1 MGLQKN
7 ISSRNYSINLYKR
20 IAMIDYTVRKILV
33 PTDFSEHANNALGLA
48 AEIATETDAELT
60 LLTVVNYPGGTAL
73 HTTGV
78 GRGDP
83 AENKYIQE
91 LTEKVQEKIKD
102 LPDDIDLSDINLKR
116 KVQVGNPFTHISD
129 EITQNDTDLVIM
141 GTKGTSG
148 LNEVLIG
155 SNTERV
161 VRHAKCPVISVKEKI
176 SVSNIDNIAFAVD
189 PKIED
194 ELFFSKVKQLQHL
207 FKANLHVVMINTPN
221 HFLREIIAMK
231 LLEDMATRNMFKDY
245 KVYTFSDITEEEG
258 IIYFADQ
265 INADLIAMGTQGRT
279 GIAHLISGSIAEE
292 VVNHAK
298 RPVWTYRLSK

>member
-1 MGLQKN
+1 
-7 ISSRNYSINLYKR
+7 
-20 IAMIDYTVRKILV
+20 MIDYTVRKILV
-33 PTDFSEHANNALGLA
+33 PTDFSVHANHAFRLA
-48 AEIATETDAELT
+48 AEIAIETDAELT
-60 LLTVVNYPGGTAL
+60 LLTVVNYPGGSAL

-78 GRGDP
+78 GRGNP
-83 AENKYIQE
+83 TENKYIQE

-102 LPDDIDLSDINLKR
+102 LPDDINLHDVNLKR

-148 LNEVLIG
+148 LDEVFIG

-161 VRHAKCPVISVKEKI
+161 VRIAKCPIISVKEKI
-176 SVSNIDNIAFAVD
+176 SVSQIDNIAFAVD

-194 ELFFSKVKQLQHL
+194 DLFFSKVKQLQHL
-207 FKANLHVVMINTPN
+207 FNAKLHVVMINTPN
-221 HFLREIIAMK
+221 RFLRDITAMK
-231 LLEDMATRNMFKDY
+231 LLEDMASKNMLSDY
-245 KVYTFSDITEEEG
+245 QLYTFNDITEEEG

-265 INADLIAMGTQGRT
+265 INADLIAMGTRGRT
-279 GIAHLISGSIAEE
+279 GIAHLISGSITEE